1 MPVITTDVSIV
12 CCLSVSRENN
22 YRCHGDY
29 WVSYQVTNQA
39 HDGIVLIDQTT
50 STGHRITKN
59 NRLNHLGEMPGVGG
73 RFARVGGFSPT

>member
-39 HDGIVLIDQTT
+39 HDGIVLIYQSNQTA
-50 STGHRITKN
+50 STGRRITED
-59 NRLNHLGEMPGVGG
+59 NRLTHLAGVGG
-73 RFARVGGFSPT
+73 RFDRVGG